1 MAAMLTE
8 VAAMVMIVAIEMEA
22 EIVLVEMTVAEMVA
36 VEMMVAVRTT

>member
-1 MAAMLTE
+1 MLTE